1 MDNNNSNDNIKNIW
15 DSPAPKKK
23 APRSRRGLKLPDIL
37 GIILVLG
44 IILFSSTAVVT
55 NQNEYSMILQF
66 AEIVK
71 VVDEPGLTF
80 KIPFIQ
86 TVETREKNI
95 LFYDL
100 PKSEVITSDKKT
112 MIVDSYILW
121 HITDPVKY
129 YQTLSGLKVNAEGR
143 IDTVVYNAIKNTISS
158 MTQEEVIVSRDGKIN
173 VTQVEVMPEIEL
185 PIEEEEEEAALITT
199 EADSTIEIMSLTD
212 EIATNLIDTSDYGI
226 EIIKVEVKALD
237 LPDSN
242 KDAVYNRMISERE
255 KVKTM
260 YTSEG
265 ESQAQIIRNTAD
277 REVSVML
284 SQAKADAAE
293 IIAAGEAEYM
303 RILSTAYNDAEKSEF
318 YEFMR
323 SLEAAKLAYQNNN
336 QNTIILDRDSPL
348 AEIFYNID
356 SNIDP
361 DSNAAGNTDA
371 ESPAAE

>member
-1 MDNNNSNDNIKNIW
+1 MDSNINNNDNIKNIW
-15 DSPAPKKK
+15 DSPEQKKK
-23 APRSRRGLKLPDIL
+23 GKKPRRGLRFSDIL

-44 IILFSSTAVVT
+44 IFLFASSAVVT

-71 VVDEPGLTF
+71 VVDEPGLSF

-100 PKSEVITSDKKT
+100 AKSEVITSDKKT

-121 HITDPVKY
+121 HITDPVRY
-129 YQTLSGLKVNAEGR
+129 YQTLSGVKVNAEGR

-173 VTQVEVMPEIEL
+173 VTQVEVIPEIEL
-185 PIEEEEEEAALITT
+185 LAEDEEAVT
-199 EADSTIEIMSLTD
+199 ETDTTIEIKSLTD
-212 EIATNLIDTSDYGI
+212 EIASNLIDISDYGI

-277 REVSVML
+277 REVSIML

-303 RILSTAYNDAEKSEF
+303 RILSTTYNDAGKSEF

-336 QNTIILDRDSPL
+336 QNTIILDRDSPS
-348 AEIFYNID
+348 AEIFYQIE
-356 SNIDP
+356 
-361 DSNAAGNTDA
+361 A
-371 ESPAAE
+371 ENSSVITE